1 MDYKKDCNNY
11 TDIEA
16 KSCISIILSIVS
28 LAFSSLLMFPC
39 LPRILSNEELQFDY
53 IGAIVGILALLVTA
67 LIGVDIYKSISIENR
82 MNKIV
87 DEKLKDI
94 KEECIVEIYKS
105 SIVDA
110 EAMILYYKEN
120 KKWHELM
127 ILKKLNVMRE
137 LDLKRRNPNY
147 QIMMQGTLQLTEEL
161 INKSSEFDTNTY
173 NEYVGYMGVFHEL
186 CAFSNKAT
194 EVYMKYRD
202 KDREKHY
209 ETCQPSPQS

>member
-1 MDYKKDCNNY
+1 MTHPNQ
-11 TDIEA
+11 
-16 KSCISIILSIVS
+16 LG
-28 LAFSSLLMFPC
+28 
-39 LPRILSNEELQFDY
+39 FDY
-53 IGAIVGILALLVTA
+53 IGVIVGVLALLVTA
-67 LIGVDIYKSISIENR
+67 LIGLDIYKSISIENR
-82 MNKIV
+82 MKKII
-87 DEKLKDI
+87 DEKLKEI
-94 KEECIVEIYKS
+94 KEECIVDIYKN

-120 KKWHELM
+120 KKWRELM
-127 ILKKLNVMRE
+127 ILKKLNMMRE

-161 INKSSEFDTNTY
+161 INKSSEFDTITY

-194 EVYMKYRD
+194 DVYMKYRD

-209 ETCQPSPQS
+209 ETCQSSSPS